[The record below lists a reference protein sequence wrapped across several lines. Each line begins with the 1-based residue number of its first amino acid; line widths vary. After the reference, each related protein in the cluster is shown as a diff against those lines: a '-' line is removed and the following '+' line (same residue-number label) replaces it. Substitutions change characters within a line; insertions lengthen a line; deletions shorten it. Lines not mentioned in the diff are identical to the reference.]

1 MSWTDN
7 LQNPTFK
14 TAVNKAIADGI
25 LTYDEMLALIKSLAS
40 GGVSASELSDLQSLY
55 TNANVQKMF
64 ASSYVKEISY
74 SLIYGDVA
82 NKSWWGGSKTL
93 SGVVALGNLGAQ
105 TTELV
110 MNRLIDKWFLGGD
123 LPIPV
128 AGGDTATGKA
138 STKVYNY
145 ATASGAL
152 FVNGAAASDINQG
165 SMGDCFLVAALG
177 AIANAKQNLITD
189 MFVSNP
195 NGTYGVRYFSNS
207 GDYFTTVNKSLIVN
221 ANGTVAGASNLTRSL
236 TGEMWVSL
244 AEKAYAQM
252 NMQFDVNRKAANWN
266 GENSYQSIEYGLAQT
281 LKQVGNLNYVYYS
294 SHWKSISDSYASGFN
309 YAANAQQ
316 YKQTLI
322 NALNAGEVGW
332 IGSWGAT
339 TGSNG
344 KREFVSGHA
353 YMLLGY
359 NAATG
364 KFIIR
369 NPWGGDGKGD
379 YNPQFEASIETFW
392 NSTVKALVAVTNSS
406 LANPIYKYSLT
417 TDAASSS
424 TAMTE
429 GGSITISISRDTSG
443 TSSTVFLSSIA
454 GTATS
459 VDFSPLE
466 KRPITFAANELIKTF
481 TIYTYRDAV
490 TEGVE
495 NFKLIITNKANDT
508 TALVETT
515 AYLKDAIVTDYN
527 YVITNN
533 ANSTA
538 KAIVE
543 GDVIS
548 FTITRSASGSASIV
562 YVDTVAGSANSYDY
576 VALVRQ
582 TVSFA
587 ANETSKIVTV
597 KIQKDMVKEN
607 VENFSLAL
615 FKNFFDSAAAATS
628 TAYIKDATTPV
639 FNYAVT
645 SNARTEASAV
655 AEGGKVKFT
664 ITRDATGSESTI
676 YVSTLTGSAGN
687 QDYVGYEKKAVTF
700 AANQTIATVEVAV
713 NEDWWLESV
722 ESFRLGLY
730 KNSSDTNY
738 FTSASAFIKDA
749 PVKSYQ
755 YTVTTANNSADK
767 AIVEG
772 GTLSFTITRDG
783 TGTASTIYASTFAA
797 TANANDYGVLNR
809 VAVSFAAFETTK
821 TITVPTYKDELT
833 EGAEYFLLN
842 LYQNN
847 VDASHIGFTQA
858 YIKDAPIPNYTYSIT
873 SSAPDTDKAVVE
885 GGNVVYIITRS
896 ASGTESTV
904 YVSTGEGTAVDGDYT
919 ALNKQ
924 AVVFSPYEIIKTL
937 TVNTI
942 RDVKTEENEYFWL
955 NLYKN
960 YADTEFAAHASSYI
974 KDAAAT
980 EYSYTVTTDAGSA
993 DKAVVEGGKITV
1005 TVTRSAS
1012 GSASTIYLN
1021 SISGTAHG
1029 EDYAPFSAFAV
1040 NFAAHE
1046 TVKTLTVNTYADN
1059 LIEGTE
1065 YLYIDLYK
1073 SLVDRVYTTFAKAFI
1088 KDAKVVNYDYT
1099 ITSSAASLDTAAQEG
1114 SEISFTITR
1123 SASNGESTVYI
1134 SAFDGTADS
1143 SDFGIFS
1150 KQAVIFAPYE
1160 TSKVIK
1166 VNTFKDSVQEGSEY
1180 FWFTLYKNYSD
1191 VEYAAHA
1198 SGFLADSTVTNYD
1211 YVLSSSAASEA
1222 TAVGEG
1228 GKITVTVTRSASG
1241 TESTVY
1247 LSAIEGTANTS
1258 DYGTIKKQ
1266 ALTFAANETV
1276 KTITIDTYTDSLTE
1290 GNEFLWIELFKNY
1303 ADLNYATYAKAYIKD
1318 VASTNY
1324 EYTVT
1329 STAGSTSDKAVSE
1342 GDSLTYTITRS
1353 GSGSA
1358 STVYIETS
1366 DGSAGA
1372 LDYLALTKQALN
1384 FASNE
1389 TTKTVTV
1396 TTLKDT
1402 KTESTEYFWFGLFKN
1417 FSDTSYA
1424 TVHPTYIKDV
1434 TAVNYD
1440 YTISSNASTL
1450 DAAVAEGGKITFT
1463 ITRSSSGSAST
1474 VYLKSTLGT
1483 ASASDVSV
1491 FDQYAV
1497 SFAAN
1502 ETVKSVTVDAITD
1515 SLKEDAEYFWVEL
1528 LKNFSDQSYAGY
1540 AKAYVKDANA
1550 SYDYS
1555 ISSSAASSSTAAS
1568 EGDAINFMITRSGS
1582 GTASTVYVS
1591 TENITTDASDFTA
1604 LSKQAVSFSANETS
1618 KTISVTTTKDAV
1630 TESPESFWLNLYKNE
1645 ADTTTATREQGFV
1658 KDVVITNY
1666 DYTITSNSSNSASA
1680 VVEGNKINV
1689 TITRS
1694 ASGSASTVYISTTSG
1709 SANSSDYAAFSKL
1722 AINFAAN
1729 ETVKVVTIDTY
1740 ADSQNEGQESF
1751 WIDLF
1756 KNQNDKDYLTYTKV
1770 YINDP
1775 GSGVIV
1781 PDAVAVGATGRVSPP
1796 ATVAAANTFPDH
1808 ATGEFKNA
1816 SAFALLR
1823 SDGSVI
1829 AWGDVVN
1836 GGDVGVHA
1844 EELNGQNPVVQIFSA
1859 SEAFAALR
1867 QDGSVV
1873 AWGHPDNGG
1882 DSSAVLTALNGDV
1895 DVKQVFSTQYAFA
1908 ALLAN
1913 GAVISWGNAWYGG
1926 DSSAVS
1932 AQLNGDIAVTQI
1944 FSNSSAFAAIR
1955 ADGSVVTWGDDEY
1968 GGNSQNIAAQ
1978 LNGAV
1983 AVTAVV
1989 ASSSAF
1995 AALRVDGSVVTWGSA
2010 RNGGD
2015 SSALHELL
2023 SAQKKV
2029 VQISATNSA
2038 FAALL
2043 EDGTVLSWG
2052 DDGFGGDS
2060 SAASGQM
2067 LANNPVQKIVSTA
2080 TAFAALRQDGTVVS
2094 WGYAESGG
2102 SIDESVAASLVTVT
2116 HIVANKAAFAALRAD
2131 GSVVTWGD
2139 AGSGGDR
2146 SAVALALDGK
2156 NPVTKIFAT
2165 DHAFAALRADGSLI
2179 TWGDALAGGDAS
2191 EFTSQLDG
2199 SNRVTDVISNGA
2211 AFVALHADGSF
2222 VNWGDIELG
2231 GHSGGYGT
2239 GVGNVVS
2246 GANIYAD
2253 DVYRGGTS
2261 VFGTTVSE
2269 ELAGTWGSDVILSL
2283 EGNDIITGGI
2293 GHDKIDGGLG
2303 IDVSMYVGK
2312 RADFKINLS
2321 ADGFVVSDQKGSEGI
2336 DSVTNIETLKFAD
2349 MTINLTV
2356 GEKAKAI
2363 SASALQSII
2372 ELYIAYFNRVPDADG
2387 MAYWITQY
2395 QAGVSID
2402 QIGTSFYAAAVSPAF
2417 SALTGYSTDMSNAD
2431 FIKKIYL
2438 NVLGR
2443 TEVDQGGMDYWS
2455 ASLANGTETRGSLI
2469 KTIIGAAHGFKG
2481 NAEFGYVADLLDN
2494 KYAVGK
2500 YFSIEQ
2506 GINYNTAEESY
2517 SKGVAIAALIT
2528 ATDTSAALAL
2538 IGVSDLTF
2546 SLL

>member
-138 STKVYNY
+138 STKAYNY

-207 GDYFTTVNKSLIVN
+207 GDYFTTVNGQLIVN

-252 NMQFDVNRKAANWN
+252 NMQFDVNLKAANWK
-266 GENSYQSIEYGLAQT
+266 GENSYQAIEYGWAQT

-294 SHWKSISDSYASGFN
+294 SYLKSVSDSFSSGFN
-309 YAANAQQ
+309 YSTNAQQ
-316 YKQTLI
+316 YKQTII
-322 NALNAGEVGW
+322 NALNSGEAGW
-332 IGSWGAT
+332 IGSFGAT

-369 NPWGGDGKGD
+369 NPWGGDGTGD
-379 YNPQFEASIETFW
+379 YNPQFEAAIETFW
-392 NSTVKALVAVTNSS
+392 NPTVKALVALTSSS
-406 LANPIYKYSLT
+406 LANPVYTYSLT
-417 TDAASSS
+417 TDAASSA
-424 TAMTE
+424 TAMGE
-429 GGSITISISRDTSG
+429 GGSITVSISRDTSG
-443 TSSTVFLSSIA
+443 TSSTVFLSSIP
-454 GTATS
+454 GTAAS
-459 VDFSPLE
+459 FDFNQTE
-466 KRPITFAANELIKTF
+466 GRRITFAANELIKTF
-481 TIYTYRDAV
+481 TIYTYRDAL

-495 NFKLIITNKANDT
+495 NFKLAITNKANDT
-508 TALVETT
+508 TAIAETT
-515 AYLKDAIVTDYN
+515 AYLKDTVLTDYN

-533 ANSTA
+533 ANTTA

-548 FTITRSASGSASIV
+548 FTITRSASGSASTV
-562 YVDTVAGSANSYDY
+562 YLSTVAGSAIPYDY
-576 VALVRQ
+576 VDLSRV
-582 TVSFA
+582 TLNFA
-587 ANETSKIVTV
+587 ANETTKIVSV
-597 KIQKDMVKEN
+597 KTQKDVLKES
-607 VENFSLAL
+607 VENFNLSL
-615 FKNFFDSAAAATS
+615 FKYFLDSVAAATS
-628 TAYIKDATTPV
+628 TAYIKDAATPV
-639 FNYAVT
+639 FNYTIT
-645 SNARTEASAV
+645 SNARTADNPV
-655 AEGGKVKFT
+655 IEGGKVKFT
-664 ITRDATGSESTI
+664 ITRDATGAESTI
-676 YVSTLTGSAGN
+676 YVSTVAGSAGN
-687 QDYVGYEKKAVTF
+687 LDYVGYEKKAVTF

-713 NEDWWLESV
+713 NEDWWGETLEI
-722 ESFRLGLY
+722 FRLGLY
-730 KNSSDTNY
+730 KNSTDTNY
-738 FTSASAFIKDA
+738 FTSASAFIKDV
-749 PVKSYQ
+749 PVKTYQ
-755 YTVTTANNSADK
+755 YAITTANNTADK

-783 TGTASTIYASTFAA
+783 TGSASTIYASTNPAS
-797 TANANDYGVLNR
+797 ANSSDYGVLTR
-809 VAVSFAAFETTK
+809 LAVSFAAFETTK
-821 TITVPTYKDELT
+821 TITVPTYKDERT
-833 EGAEYFLLN
+833 EGVEYFLLN

-847 VDASHIGFTQA
+847 ADASHIGFTQA
-858 YIKDAPIPNYTYSIT
+858 YIQDAPNPNYTYSIT
-873 SSAPDTDKAVVE
+873 SSAPDTDKAVAE
-885 GGNVVYIITRS
+885 GGNIIYIITRS
-896 ASGTESTV
+896 GNGSASTV
-904 YVSTGEGTAVDGDYT
+904 YVSTGEGTAVEGDYT

-937 TVNTI
+937 TVSTV
-942 RDVKTEENEYFWL
+942 RDVQTEATEYFWL
-955 NLYKN
+955 NLYKS
-960 YADTEFAAHASSYI
+960 YADTESAAQVASYV
-974 KDAAAT
+974 KDAPLAN
-980 EYSYTVTTDAGSA
+980 YSYTVSTDAA
-993 DKAVVEGGKITV
+993 TAATAVVEGGKITV
-1005 TVTRSAS
+1005 KLTRSGS
-1012 GSASTIYLN
+1012 GSASTVYLN
-1021 SISGTAHG
+1021 STSGTAHG
-1029 EDYAPFSAFAV
+1029 EDYAPFNAYPV
-1040 NFAAHE
+1040 NFEPYE
-1046 TVKTLTVNTYADN
+1046 TVKLVTVDTYKDN
-1059 LIEGTE
+1059 LNEGLE
-1065 YLYIDLYK
+1065 FLYIDLFK
-1073 SLVDRVYTTFAKAFI
+1073 SLTERIYTTFAKAFI
-1088 KDAKVVNYDYT
+1088 QDDKALTYDYT
-1099 ITSSAASLDTAAQEG
+1099 ITSHAGTVGTAVTEG
-1114 SEISFTITR
+1114 GTISFTITR
-1123 SASNGESTVYI
+1123 SASGGASTVYV
-1134 SAFDGTADS
+1134 SAMNGTANS
-1143 SDFGIFS
+1143 LDFGVFS
-1150 KQAVIFAPYE
+1150 KQAVSFAPYE
-1160 TSKVIK
+1160 TSKTIT
-1166 VNTFKDSVQEGSEY
+1166 VNTYKDTSLEGDEY
-1180 FWFTLYKNYSD
+1180 LWLTLYKNYSD
-1191 VEYAAHA
+1191 TNYAAYSIGYMVDA
-1198 SGFLADSTVTNYD
+1198 VEEKYD
-1211 YVLSSSAASEA
+1211 YVLSSQASTEEG
-1222 TAVGEG
+1222 AVGEG
-1228 GKITVTVTRSASG
+1228 GKITVTVTRSSSG
-1241 TESTVY
+1241 TASTVY
-1247 LSAIEGTANTS
+1247 LSSIEGTAKNS
-1258 DYGTIKKQ
+1258 DYAMLDKLAVNFLANETVKTITLDTYLDTQTEGNEFLWVELFKNYSDVDYATYLKAYIKDVALTDYDYTITSAATNENTAANEGDSVSYTITRNGSGSASTVYLNTFDGSADSADYAPMNKQAITFASNETSKTITVATYKDAKVESLEYFWMTLYENYSDTSYSTYLKTYVKDLAAVNDVYTITTNSNSAETAVVEGGKITVTITRSGSATAASVYLKSTFGTAGVNDAYVFNKYLVSFAVNETVRSVTFDTYADSASEDTEYFWIDLYKNFNDQASSNYSQVFIKDANAASYEYSISSSAGSSASAVNEGGDVNFTITRNGSGVASTVYIETRNGTTDANDFSGKNLQ
-1266 ALTFAANETV
+1266 ALTFAANET
-1276 KTITIDTYTDSLTE
+1276 
-1290 GNEFLWIELFKNY
+1290 
-1303 ADLNYATYAKAYIKD
+1303 
-1318 VASTNY
+1318 
-1324 EYTVT
+1324 
-1329 STAGSTSDKAVSE
+1329 
-1342 GDSLTYTITRS
+1342 
-1353 GSGSA
+1353 
-1358 STVYIETS
+1358 
-1366 DGSAGA
+1366 
-1372 LDYLALTKQALN
+1372 
-1384 FASNE
+1384 
-1389 TTKTVTV
+1389 
-1396 TTLKDT
+1396 
-1402 KTESTEYFWFGLFKN
+1402 
-1417 FSDTSYA
+1417 
-1424 TVHPTYIKDV
+1424 
-1434 TAVNYD
+1434 
-1440 YTISSNASTL
+1440 
-1450 DAAVAEGGKITFT
+1450 
-1463 ITRSSSGSAST
+1463 
-1474 VYLKSTLGT
+1474 
-1483 ASASDVSV
+1483 
-1491 FDQYAV
+1491 
-1497 SFAAN
+1497 
-1502 ETVKSVTVDAITD
+1502 
-1515 SLKEDAEYFWVEL
+1515 
-1528 LKNFSDQSYAGY
+1528 
-1540 AKAYVKDANA
+1540 
-1550 SYDYS
+1550 
-1555 ISSSAASSSTAAS
+1555 
-1568 EGDAINFMITRSGS
+1568 
-1582 GTASTVYVS
+1582 
-1591 TENITTDASDFTA
+1591 
-1604 LSKQAVSFSANETS
+1604 S
-1618 KTISVTTTKDAV
+1618 KTISVSSSQDSLSESEEYFWFYLYKDAA
-1630 TESPESFWLNLYKNE
+1630 NL
-1645 ADTTTATREQGFV
+1645 TTFNYALGYI
-1658 KDVVITNY
+1658 KDVPVVNY
-1666 DYTITSNSSNSASA
+1666 SYTITSNSSNSSSA

-1689 TITRS
+1689 SITRS

-1709 SANSSDYAAFSKL
+1709 SANSSDYAAVSKL

-1729 ETVKVVTIDTY
+1729 ETVKIVTIDTY

-1829 AWGDVVN
+1829 AWGDAKN
-1836 GGDVGVHA
+1836 GGDVGVHTQ
-1844 EELNGQNPVVQIFSA
+1844 ELNGQNPVLQIFSA

-1882 DSSAVLTALNGDV
+1882 DSSAVLSALNGDV

-1926 DSSAVS
+1926 DTSTVAS
-1932 AQLNGDIAVTQI
+1932 QLNGDIAVTQI

-1968 GGNSQNIAAQ
+1968 GGNSQSLAAQ

-1983 AVTAVV
+1983 AVTSVY

-2015 SSALHELL
+2015 SSALLELL
-2023 SAQKKV
+2023 GAQKKV
-2029 VQISATNSA
+2029 VQLSSTNSA
-2038 FAALL
+2038 FAALF
-2043 EDGTVLSWG
+2043 EDGTVLTWG

-2060 SAASGQM
+2060 SAVSGQM
-2067 LANNPVQKIVSTA
+2067 SANNPVQKIVSTA

-2102 SIDESVAASLVTVT
+2102 SVDESVAASLVTVT
-2116 HIVANKAAFAALRAD
+2116 HIVANKAAFAALRSD

-2179 TWGDALAGGDAS
+2179 TWGDALAGGDTS

-2283 EGNDIITGGI
+2283 EGNDNITGGI

-2303 IDVSMYVGK
+2303 TDVSMYVGK
-2312 RADFKINLS
+2312 RADFRINLS

-2395 QAGVSID
+2395 QAGTSID
-2402 QIGTSFYAAAVSPAF
+2402 QIGTSFYAAAVSPTF

-2431 FIKKIYL
+2431 FIRKIYL

-2455 ASLANGTETRGSLI
+2455 GALANGTETRGSLI

-2500 YFSIEQ
+2500 FFSIEQ